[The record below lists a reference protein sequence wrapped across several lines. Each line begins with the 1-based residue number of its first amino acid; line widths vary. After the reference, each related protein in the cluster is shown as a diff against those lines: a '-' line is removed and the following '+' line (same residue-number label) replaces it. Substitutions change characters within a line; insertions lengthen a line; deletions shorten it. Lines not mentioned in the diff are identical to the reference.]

1 MHNENP
7 IQSTG
12 RRKARERRLGM
23 DAVCVLCLHPQL
35 EALTRVRR
43 TLLEAHHVLG
53 EVNAPNVLVPLC
65 RNCHAKVTAQ
75 LLDVGAS
82 MRESPTHLD
91 RIISVLRALAA
102 FFHELATMLFAQA
115 ERVVRFRNA
124 LDCHYPGWR
133 TMPEAA

>member
-7 IQSTG
+7 IQRTG

-35 EALTRVRR
+35 EALTLVRR

-53 EVNAPNVLVPLC
+53 EVNAPDILVPLC
-65 RNCHAKVTAQ
+65 RNCHAKVTEQ
-75 LLDVGAS
+75 LLDAGAS
-82 MRESPTHLD
+82 MKESPTLLD
-91 RIISVLRALAA
+91 RIVSMIRALAA
-102 FFHELATMLFAQA
+102 FFHELAKMLFDGA
-115 ERVVRFRNA
+115 ERVVRFRSA
-124 LDCHYPGWR
+124 LDCNYPGWR